1 MIGNNMTHTIGFKD
15 VKEMILWLVDN
26 NIDNMKV
33 DLVIHLEK

>member
-1 MIGNNMTHTIGFKD
+1 MTHTISFKS
-15 VKEMILWLVDN
+15 VNEMILWLVDN